1 MKLLK
6 TFWTDQSG
14 QGLTEYASIVALV
27 SVALILVLVAFRDEF
42 GMGLDMEPQLGIPDE
57 ATWIARWT
65 SLAAGYALMPLDEH
79 RKFVAAGVP
88 MRVLATDARRV
99 LVTRR

>member
-27 SVALILVLVAFRDEF
+27 SVALILVLVAFRDELARIYNAMRTELNTQV
-42 GMGLDMEPQLGIPDE
+42 GSINQ
-57 ATWIARWT
+57 ATT
-65 SLAAGYALMPLDEH
+65 
-79 RKFVAAGVP
+79 
-88 MRVLATDARRV
+88 
-99 LVTRR
+99 